1 MKAYSEDLRGRI
13 LRAVDQSRSRSEIV
27 SLFENSLSTIKRYVK
42 QRRDEGHVR
51 PKTIPGRPPKKRT
64 QVEAGV
70 LPQLQAHDDATLEQH
85 CDFWEQAHGERVS
98 RWTMSRAIK
107 RLGWTRKKKSLR
119 ASEQNEATRAAW
131 REQAAKLP
139 TPDLVVVDETGSQI
153 NMTPL
158 YAYAPRGE
166 RAIGKVPRNYGANLT
181 VIASLSLSG
190 MGEAMLLD
198 GSADAAAFEAYIE
211 QILAPS
217 LRPGQIVILD
227 NLSIHLGPRVKE
239 VIERRSCQ
247 LLFLPAYSPD
257 FSPIEE
263 AFSKL
268 KIILRRAGARTREAL
283 QEAIIEALPRITAQD
298 ALGWFLHCG
307 YPAPSAGTQLNL

>member
-1 MKAYSEDLRGRI
+1 MADANK
-13 LRAVDQSRSRSEIV
+13 
-27 SLFENSLSTIKRYVK
+27 
-42 QRRDEGHVR
+42 
-51 PKTIPGRPPKKRT
+51 
-64 QVEAGV
+64 EAG
-70 LPQLQAHDDATLEQH
+70 
-85 CDFWEQAHGERVS
+85 
-98 RWTMSRAIK
+98 
-107 RLGWTRKKKSLR
+107 RK
-119 ASEQNEATRAAW
+119 
-131 REQAAKLP
+131 
-139 TPDLVVVDETGSQI
+139 G
-153 NMTPL
+153 
-158 YAYAPRGE
+158 
-166 RAIGKVPRNYGANLT
+166 
-181 VIASLSLSG
+181 G
-190 MGEAMLLD
+190 MP
-198 GSADAAAFEAYIE
+198 AAAPLHRYRSHTCGE
-211 QILAPS
+211 
-217 LRPGQIVILD
+217 LRQGDVVILD